1 MPAAVGT
8 TFDTELAA
16 VEKLP
21 AGTGDTVV
29 LRPTHGER
37 ARS

>member
-1 MPAAVGT
+1 MSRPMP
-8 TFDTELAA
+8 AA